1 MHANAYTFVNTCDG
15 VIRPRTTAKDT
26 TTSEEPGPVVQAATF
41 HWTTTPRIMMYPC
54 THTGTACSQTHTHT
68 HTHTCSHVQE
78 KRTPMANIHRNI
90 QTWSHNWT
98 ASPYWLPV
106 GPVHRPPPPLPGTL
120 TSVSAPS
127 HTPWKKDPRRGN
139 ELPTACSLDSFRGVI
154 KCGLHPIYRWQHRSQ
169 EVAAGMT
176 QSTITHRLLLTLG
189 QCRVAPREGP
199 RYPRNSLCGCLCV
212 AYVCCVCV

>member
-1 MHANAYTFVNTCDG
+1 MVLKNLGVANFKNQYSSSKIQVFKLCPKQSVCSFSFSLLNL
-15 VIRPRTTAKDT
+15 
-26 TTSEEPGPVVQAATF
+26 SL
-41 HWTTTPRIMMYPC
+41 
-54 THTGTACSQTHTHT
+54 SQTHTHT